1 MSIICMKHCSS
12 LLRRS
17 VDSLNLLHGLSH
29 RDESA
34 RHEAVT
40 TIHRIFDSWYFGFGS
55 PAVAGFLET
64 VANDT
69 GGATLDTSMHGLIT
83 EQIPDLLRISH
94 TGPSSDI
101 RSAAREIL
109 RDLMKKG
116 FGIPNTI
123 TLSPSF
129 ILSINEMEHMKCLTD
144 EPSEGD
150 LHYTTYI
157 LFREY
162 WFQWG
167 RLSNYINVMGYHPEY
182 LECFMK
188 LKDHLFRGDLPLPYP
203 DRYYLAVI
211 AAAEQRCLYLVL
223 LFVRQFISS
232 GGPLSWLQGIHYGPP
247 KWRQLCSLNR
257 NLADR
262 PWKITA
268 DDIYNL
274 THGGD
279 SNPSKEALSLS
290 ELMHAVAILS
300 QVHALACFI
309 FGCGIRPEIDNYDG
323 LVNLNEDN
331 ITTDNG
337 GSPTS
342 FHNSEDGDKCSCS
355 IEPWDDHVSENGNS
369 NHKNSHAD
377 EFCDES
383 ENLSA
388 SKLLKI
394 IQIEDSSW
402 EEVAEDIVAE
412 QFLTAIR
419 SNVQLDSETLF
430 PSNSMLKHIEKL
442 SLHSL
447 ISRFLDSPQS
457 GYKNFDARP
466 FHVAEYS
473 WQEEGSVLA
482 DRLCTE
488 LGSLLDEKFRNAYDL
503 TYNTLNGITNVDT
516 TLYRRTVWNE
526 VQSFFGI
533 CHDDFRYDRVDRL
546 LTTSQRAY
554 LKLCATFPVAVYSVQ
569 NLKFENIFPALSSS
583 EMIHIILMVI
593 EARQQACLLLEV
605 IKSFLASNFQT
616 AVYSSELWIS
626 QLVLQQKIWIKL
638 Y

>member
-12 LLRRS
+12 LLQRS
-17 VDSLNLLHGLSH
+17 VDSLNLLQGLSH

-34 RHEAVT
+34 RHEAAT
-40 TIHRIFDSWYFGFGS
+40 TIQRIFDSWYFGFGS

-64 VANDT
+64 MANDT

-83 EQIPDLLRISH
+83 EQIPDLLRISY

-101 RSAAREIL
+101 RSAARDIL
-109 RDLMKKG
+109 RDLKTKKG
-116 FGIPNTI
+116 FRIPNI
-123 TLSPSF
+123 TSLSPSF
-129 ILSINEMEHMKCLTD
+129 ILPLNEMEHMKCLTD
-144 EPSEGD
+144 EPNEGD

-203 DRYYLAVI
+203 DRYYLAII
-211 AAAEQRCLYLVL
+211 AAAEQRCIYLVL

-232 GGPLSWLQGIHYGPP
+232 GGPLSWLQGVQYGPP
-247 KWRQLCSLNR
+247 KWRQLCGLNR
-257 NLADR
+257 DLTNR

-290 ELMHAVAILS
+290 ELMHAVGILS

-323 LVNLNEDN
+323 LINLNEGNSTNHDEKTYDN
-331 ITTDNG
+331 YAHSYSQVNNG
-337 GSPTS
+337 NPPSS
-342 FHNSEDGDKCSCS
+342 HQDLEIRDKCFCS
-355 IEPWDDHVSENGNS
+355 IEPWDNRVMENGNTNS
-369 NHKNSHAD
+369 QNSHTDQSLD
-377 EFCDES
+377 ENK
-383 ENLSA
+383 NLSA

-394 IQIEDSSW
+394 IQTEDSTW

-412 QFLTAIR
+412 QFLAAIR
-419 SNVQLDSETLF
+419 SNVQLDSENLF
-430 PSNSMLKHIEKL
+430 PSSGMMKHIEKL
-442 SLHSL
+442 SHHPL

-457 GYKNFDARP
+457 GYKNFDTRP

-473 WQEEGSVLA
+473 WQEEGSALA

-503 TYNTLNGITNVDT
+503 TYNTLNSITNVDT
-516 TLYRRTVWNE
+516 SLYRRTVWNE

-546 LTTSQRAY
+546 LTVSQRAY
-554 LKLCATFPVAVYSVQ
+554 LKLCATFPVAVFSVQ
-569 NLKFENIFPALSSS
+569 TLKFENIFPALSSS
-583 EMIHIILMVI
+583 EMIHVILMVI
-593 EARQQACLLLEV
+593 EARQQACLLYVLRAISECQTR
-605 IKSFLASNFQT
+605 SN
-616 AVYSSELWIS
+616 
-626 QLVLQQKIWIKL
+626 
-638 Y
+638 